1 MRPPPTHPRRSAGR
15 DCSQREQFHLHGL
28 PANFN
33 RTHTRWDIGHSLV
46 IGHWSLVILN
56 RFPARPAEKEKR
68 QARACLSI
76 ELNGQRVAYSGWAEM
91 WPGLG

>member
-1 MRPPPTHPRRSAGR
+1 MTDDQGCETTTARAW
-15 DCSQREQFHLHGL
+15 CLVL
-28 PANFN
+28 
-33 RTHTRWDIGHSLV
+33 GHSLV

-56 RFPARPAEKEKR
+56 RFPARHAEKEKR